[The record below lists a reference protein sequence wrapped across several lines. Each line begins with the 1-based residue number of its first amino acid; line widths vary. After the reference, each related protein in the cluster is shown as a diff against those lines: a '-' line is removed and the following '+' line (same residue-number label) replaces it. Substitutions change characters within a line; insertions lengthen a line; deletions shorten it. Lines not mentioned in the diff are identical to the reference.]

1 MRYRS
6 NKGSF
11 SGLSIIP
18 ILLLCG
24 IIFIG
29 FKYVLPF
36 VILIAC
42 ILALFGF
49 FKEKE

>member
-1 MRYRS
+1 MRYRP
-6 NKGSF
+6 NRPAF
-11 SGLSIIP
+11 SGLSIIA

-36 VILIAC
+36 VILIGC

-49 FKEKE
+49 FKDE